1 VAQSTLGQ
9 WSQRLLTLAGLF
21 CLFYLFLVLIQPYR
35 FPIVLSEKHGRV
47 IDAQTGMG
55 LPGVAVIVNYHLWSS
70 TPMQAGDGGCMHQKI
85 VWTDA
90 DGSYV
95 IPNASKD
102 IDVAEDMLLR
112 MVPGY
117 SRNYGWLLLYYK
129 DGYVVKEDVERMIDT
144 IEGRPVPRVTP
155 VEPYTKNGPV
165 YIVPLV
171 PMLRAEIASSPAMAD
186 AYIASVRSLAIASQC
201 SLYEEKNS
209 EASWLLRSDMERS
222 VRKLICELPPNR
234 ILAEEARAGG
244 TSYNCPL
251 VMGIK
256 RIRERKGEGT
266 PLTTG
271 DLCEAYKYVPQDDE
285 CSERPKPDRLIIP
298 PPRTPTSRPVL
309 NSAPSYSA
317 SAHEALNSPRR

>member
-1 VAQSTLGQ
+1 MAQSTLGQ

-47 IDAQTGMG
+47 IDAQTGKG
-55 LPGVAVIVNYHLWSS
+55 LPGVAVIVTYNLWSS

-117 SRNYGWLLLYYK
+117 SRNYGWLLEYYK
-129 DGYVVKEDVERMIDT
+129 EGYVVKEDLERMIDT

-165 YIVPLV
+165 YIVPPV
-171 PMLRAEIASSPAMAD
+171 AMQKADMASSPAMAD
-186 AYIASVRSLAIASQC
+186 AYIASIGSMAAGLRCFMDDKRNPTASV
-201 SLYEEKNS
+201 K
-209 EASWLLRSDMERS
+209 LRGEMKTS
-222 VRKLICELPPNR
+222 VRKFICDLPPEK
-234 ILAEEARAGG
+234 ILAELALRFSFNDCAASLGMKKI
-244 TSYNCPL
+244 L
-251 VMGIK
+251 
-256 RIRERKGEGT
+256 ERQGEGAV
-266 PLTTG
+266 LTTG
-271 DLCEAYKYVPQDDE
+271 VMCEAYDYVPGEYE
-285 CSERPKPDRLIIP
+285 CQSLENRKIP
-298 PPRTPTSRPVL
+298 PLQLAPLKQRPPPPYPGIGRT
-309 NSAPSYSA
+309 
-317 SAHEALNSPRR
+317 